1 MDEYPAVKT
10 IFEEALAGIVGCA
23 AIYESR
29 WINIVLNN
37 A

>member
-1 MDEYPAVKT
+1 MSPIVNEFMDEYPAVKT

-29 WINIVLNN
+29 
-37 A
+37 